1 LIDADNNVYKNNVVN
16 SKTTVSEA
24 FRSLRTNLQ
33 FTSVD
38 KKVKSIL
45 ITSSLPNEG
54 KSTILKNLAYALAMT
69 GVKVIVVDC
78 DLRNPTVHQMFK
90 IPNMS
95 GLTNIIVE
103 DDRYEKYVISDKEFD
118 NLGIITSGPI
128 PPNPSELIGSNRMKI
143 FLDKLKENYDYV
155 LLDAPPVLLVTD
167 PTVLAPVVDGV
178 ILVIQANKT
187 EIEATKR
194 AKEILTNV
202 KANILGAVLNKVKE
216 QRSGYY
222 YYYYYNDD
230 GSKHKRKRRKNNG

>member
-1 LIDADNNVYKNNVVN
+1 MIDVNNNVFKNNVVN

-54 KSTILKNLAYALAMT
+54 KSTIIKNLAYALAMT

-128 PPNPSELIGSNRMKI
+128 PPNPSELIGSNRMKV
-143 FLDKLKENYDYV
+143 FLDRLKEDYDYV

-194 AKEILTNV
+194 AKEILTNL

-216 QRSGYY
+216 QRSDYY
-222 YYYYYNDD
+222 YYYYYNND
-230 GSKHKRKRRKNNG
+230 GSKHKRKRRKK

>member
-1 LIDADNNVYKNNVVN
+1 MIDVDNNVYRNNVVN

-38 KKVKSIL
+38 RKVKSIL

-54 KSTILKNLAYALAMT
+54 KSTIIKNLAYALAMT

-90 IPNMS
+90 IPNMG

-128 PPNPSELIGSNRMKI
+128 PPNPSELIGSNRMKS

-222 YYYYYNDD
+222 YYYYYYNDD
-230 GSKHKRKRRKNNG
+230 GSKHKRKRRKK

>member
-1 LIDADNNVYKNNVVN
+1 LIDVDNNVYRNNVVN

-38 KKVKSIL
+38 RKVKSIL

-54 KSTILKNLAYALAMT
+54 KSTIIKNLAYALAMT

-230 GSKHKRKRRKNNG
+230 GSKHKRKRRKK

>member
-1 LIDADNNVYKNNVVN
+1 MIDVDNNVFKNNVVN
-16 SKTTVSEA
+16 SKTAVSEA

-54 KSTILKNLAYALAMT
+54 KSTIIKNLAYALAMT

-90 IPNMS
+90 IPNIS

-103 DDRYEKYVISDKEFD
+103 DDRYEKYVILDKEFD

-128 PPNPSELIGSNRMKI
+128 PPNPSELIGSNRMKV
-143 FLDKLKENYDYV
+143 FLDRLKEDYDYV

-167 PTVLAPVVDGV
+167 PTVLAPVADGV

-222 YYYYYNDD
+222 YYYYYNND
-230 GSKHKRKRRKNNG
+230 GSKHKRKRRKK

>member
-1 LIDADNNVYKNNVVN
+1 LIDVDNNVYRNNVVN

-38 KKVKSIL
+38 RKVKSIL

-54 KSTILKNLAYALAMT
+54 KSTIIKNLAYALAMT

-90 IPNMS
+90 IPNMG

-128 PPNPSELIGSNRMKI
+128 PPNPSELIGSNRMKG

-194 AKEILTNV
+194 AKEILTNL

-230 GSKHKRKRRKNNG
+230 GSKHKRKRRKK

>member
-1 LIDADNNVYKNNVVN
+1 LIDVDNNVFKNNVVN
-16 SKTTVSEA
+16 SKTAVSEA

-54 KSTILKNLAYALAMT
+54 KSTIIKNLAYALAMT

-90 IPNMS
+90 IPNIS

-128 PPNPSELIGSNRMKI
+128 PPNPSELIGSNRMKV
-143 FLDKLKENYDYV
+143 FLDRLKEDYDYV

-167 PTVLAPVVDGV
+167 PTVLAPVADGV

-222 YYYYYNDD
+222 YYYYYNND
-230 GSKHKRKRRKNNG
+230 GSKHKRKRRKK

>member
-1 LIDADNNVYKNNVVN
+1 MIDADNNVYKNNIVK

-54 KSTILKNLAYALAMT
+54 KSTIIKNLAYALAMT
-69 GVKVIVVDC
+69 GAKVIVVDC

-90 IPNMS
+90 IPNIS

-128 PPNPSELIGSNRMKI
+128 PPNPSELIGSNKMKS
-143 FLDKLKENYDYV
+143 FLNKLKEDYDYV

-230 GSKHKRKRRKNNG
+230 GSKHKRKRRKK

>member
-1 LIDADNNVYKNNVVN
+1 MIDVNNNVFKNNVVN

-54 KSTILKNLAYALAMT
+54 KSTIIKNLAYALAMT
-69 GVKVIVVDC
+69 SVKVIVVDC

-128 PPNPSELIGSNRMKI
+128 PPNPSELIGSNRMKV
-143 FLDKLKENYDYV
+143 FLDRLKEDYDYV

-194 AKEILTNV
+194 AKEILTNL

-222 YYYYYNDD
+222 YYYYYNND
-230 GSKHKRKRRKNNG
+230 GSKHKRKRRKK

>member
-1 LIDADNNVYKNNVVN
+1 MIDVDNNVYRNNVVN

-38 KKVKSIL
+38 RKVKSIL

-54 KSTILKNLAYALAMT
+54 KSTIIKNLAYALAMT

-230 GSKHKRKRRKNNG
+230 GSKHKRKRRKK

>member
-1 LIDADNNVYKNNVVN
+1 MIDADNNVYKNNVVN

-230 GSKHKRKRRKNNG
+230 GSKHKRKRRKK

>member
-1 LIDADNNVYKNNVVN
+1 MIDVDNNVYRNNVVN

-38 KKVKSIL
+38 RKVKSIL

-54 KSTILKNLAYALAMT
+54 KSTIIKNLAYALAMT

-90 IPNMS
+90 IPNMG

-128 PPNPSELIGSNRMKI
+128 PPNPSELIGSNRMKS

-230 GSKHKRKRRKNNG
+230 GSKHKRKRRKK

>member
-1 LIDADNNVYKNNVVN
+1 MIDADNNVYRNNVVN

-54 KSTILKNLAYALAMT
+54 KSTIIKNLAYALAMT

-103 DDRYEKYVISDKEFD
+103 DDKYEKYVISDKEFD

-143 FLDKLKENYDYV
+143 FLDRLKEDYDYV
-155 LLDAPPVLLVTD
+155 LIDAPPVLLVTD

-194 AKEILTNV
+194 AKEILTNL

-216 QRSGYY
+216 QKSGYY
-222 YYYYYNDD
+222 YYYYYNND
-230 GSKHKRKRRKNNG
+230 GSKHKRKRRKK

>member
-1 LIDADNNVYKNNVVN
+1 MIDVDNNVYRNNVVN

-38 KKVKSIL
+38 RKVKSIL

-54 KSTILKNLAYALAMT
+54 KSTIIKNLAYALAMT

-90 IPNMS
+90 IPNMG

-128 PPNPSELIGSNRMKI
+128 PPNPSELIGSNRMKG

-194 AKEILTNV
+194 AKEILTNL

-230 GSKHKRKRRKNNG
+230 GSKHKRKRRKK

>member
-1 LIDADNNVYKNNVVN
+1 MIDVDNNVFKNNVVN

-54 KSTILKNLAYALAMT
+54 KSTIIKNLAYALAMT

-128 PPNPSELIGSNRMKI
+128 PPNPSELIGSNRMRV
-143 FLDKLKENYDYV
+143 FLDRLKEDYDYV

-194 AKEILTNV
+194 AKEILTNL

-222 YYYYYNDD
+222 YYYYYNND
-230 GSKHKRKRRKNNG
+230 GSKHKRKRRKK

>member
-1 LIDADNNVYKNNVVN
+1 MIEADNNVYKNNIVK
-16 SKTTVSEA
+16 SKTSVSEA

-54 KSTILKNLAYALAMT
+54 KSTIIKNLAYALAMT

-90 IPNMS
+90 IPNMG

-128 PPNPSELIGSNRMKI
+128 PPNPSELIGSNRMKS
-143 FLDKLKENYDYV
+143 FLNKLKENYDYV

-216 QRSGYY
+216 QKSGYY

-230 GSKHKRKRRKNNG
+230 GSKHKRKRRKR